1 MPSSKLKE
9 FLDSKKVRYEVIRH
23 SPAYTAQGI
32 AASAHVKGKELAKT
46 VMIKVDGEMAMAVL
60 PAPYKVDFE
69 LLKRATGSDNVEL
82 ASEDEFRDRFPGC
95 EVGAMPPFGNL
106 YDMGVYVTE
115 SLSEDKEIAFNA
127 GTHTELIRMFYS
139 DFERLVHPTIMRFSA
154 RHQNV

>member
-9 FLDSKKVRYEVIRH
+9 FLDTNDILYEVITH

-46 VMIKVDGEMAMAVL
+46 VMIKVDGKMAMAVL

-69 LLKRATGSDNVEL
+69 LLRSATGSDEVEL
-82 ASEDEFRDRFPGC
+82 ATEEEFRDRFPGC

-115 SLSEDKEIAFNA
+115 SLSEDEEIAFNA
-127 GTHTELIRMFYS
+127 GTHTELIRMSYD
-139 DFERLVHPTIMRFSA
+139 DFERLVKPTIMRFSA
-154 RHQNV
+154 RHQES